1 MDYGCDEDPRADR
14 GSGGSRAGLARV
26 NALLEDRGRFGEF
39 VLVPMH
45 VSADD
50 LTKCVATLRRMRN
63 FGGAI
68 NGTSLCNP
76 TTNCRCRSIAS
87 RSSRS
92 VQFAPR

>member
-1 MDYGCDEDPRADR
+1 M
-14 GSGGSRAGLARV
+14 AGLARV

-68 NGTSLCNP
+68 NGTSLGMQP
-76 TTNCRCRSIAS
+76 DDELPLPLAA

-92 VQFAPR
+92 V